1 MADNIKQTIQKAEK
15 LALKIKKAAHRADLD
30 YSIQVSMSSADP
42 GVIYYALQLTP
53 LADGLAPMTFIKK
66 TPEDLITAIEA
77 QLENLDEAY
86 IEKAYHEAQVTHAER
101 TIKFHQERI
110 AQIQEQ
116 ENAPKEAEIVED
128 VKAE

>member
-1 MADNIKQTIQKAEK
+1 MADNIKQTMQKAEK
-15 LALKIKKAAHRADLD
+15 LAMKIKKKARRADVD
-30 YSIQVSMSSADP
+30 YSVQVSMSSTDP

-77 QLENLDEAY
+77 QIDNLDEAY
-86 IEKAYHEAQVTHAER
+86 IEKAYHEAQITHAER

-110 AQIQEQ
+110 VQIQEEQ
-116 ENAPKEAEIVED
+116 NAPKEAEIVED

>member
-1 MADNIKQTIQKAEK
+1 MADNIKQTMQKAEK
-15 LALKIKKAAHRADLD
+15 LAMKIKKKARRADID
-30 YSIQVSMSSADP
+30 YSVQVSMSSTDP

-77 QLENLDEAY
+77 QIDNLDEAY
-86 IEKAYHEAQVTHAER
+86 IEKAYHEAQITHAER

-110 AQIQEQ
+110 VQIQEEQ
-116 ENAPKEAEIVED
+116 NAPKEAEIVED